1 MTELTKV
8 SRRIYKRAAEGG
20 VITHSVSYD
29 QVITEAPLQIR
40 VAWQCKASNQQKARV
55 LLTTMRT
62 PGKDD
67 LLTTG
72 LLYSNGLIS
81 KKSDITQ
88 LESLEENT
96 IEATLAE
103 GIEPDFTS
111 LERHGLSSAS
121 CGICGQKQIQQLSLI
136 YDPVTDNKT
145 HWVLVED
152 ILSFPCTMREKQ
164 NAFTSTGG
172 VHAAALWNR
181 GHYVALEEDVGRH
194 NAVDKIL
201 GKKLTTNLKEEVDA
215 QCFLVLSGRISF
227 ELVHKAIVANIP
239 VIAAFG
245 APSSLALQLAKQ
257 FNITL
262 IGFVKSDQCNVYCG
276 DVRLL

>member
-1 MTELTKV
+1 MTESTKV
-8 SRRIYKRAAEGG
+8 SRRIYKRAKESGD
-20 VITHSVSYD
+20 ITFSVSYD

-40 VAWQCKASNQQKARV
+40 VAWLCKASNQQKTHV

-62 PGKDD
+62 PGKDS

-72 LLYSNGLIS
+72 ILFSNGLIS
-81 KKSDITQ
+81 KYSDIAQ
-88 LESLEENT
+88 FEFLDENT
-96 IEATLAE
+96 IEATLAD
-103 GIEPDFTS
+103 GIDPDFTS

-121 CGICGQKQIQQLSLI
+121 CGICGQKQIQHLSLVHE
-136 YDPVTDNKT
+136 PVTDNQT
-145 HWVLVED
+145 QWVSLED
-152 ILSFPCTMREKQ
+152 ILSFPSTMMAMQ

-172 VHAAALWNR
+172 VHAAGLWYS

-201 GKKLTTNLKEEVDA
+201 GKKLATTFNEKTSA
-215 QCFLVLSGRISF
+215 QCIMVLSGRISF

-245 APSSLALQLAKQ
+245 APSSLALLLAKQ

-276 DVRLL
+276 DARLL